1 MLRMSV
7 CEGNE
12 EIRVQFEGRLD
23 QRNIGEAEEFL
34 TTIFHDH
41 PDSPVCVDLR
51 GVTFIDEKG
60 KDFLKGFAPKVNRF
74 LASGCLI
81 RAYVDEITRKDSPNS
96 IRQGNRRS

>member
-7 CEGNE
+7 CEGEE
-12 EIRVQFEGRLD
+12 EIRVHFEGRLAHP
-23 QRNIGEAEEFL
+23 NIAEAEGFL
-34 TTIFHDH
+34 TSIFHEH

-60 KDFLKGFAPKVNRF
+60 KDFLKRHATKVNRF

-81 RAYVDEITRKDSPNS
+81 RSYVDEIARKDSPDS